1 MKNKLRKYKE
11 SQASNRKNQEI
22 SLRYK
27 SQIND
32 IFTEMQILRSQLDD
46 SKDVQKK
53 QDELIESLK
62 LEIDINS
69 NKAEKIVSNVFRD
82 NLIKS
87 IFLVYFLEKIWKWNK
102 RVTRA
107 NVNIKK
113 FEN

>member
-1 MKNKLRKYKE
+1 MRKYKE

-69 NKAEKIVSNVFRD
+69 KKAEKIVIKVFRD

-87 IFLVYFLEKIWKWNK
+87 IFLVYFLEKI
-102 RVTRA
+102 
-107 NVNIKK
+107 
-113 FEN
+113 

>member
-69 NKAEKIVSNVFRD
+69 KKAEKIVIKVFRD

-87 IFLVYFLEKIWKWNK
+87 IFLVYFLEKI
-102 RVTRA
+102 
-107 NVNIKK
+107 
-113 FEN
+113 